1 MKKIL
6 LIVCLIIVPI
16 QIMAKNP
23 LQFMWYEY
31 SEIDHWTKSDTL
43 FQSIFVGLML
53 IDWKQTNDV
62 ITKKETGTITYTV
75 TDQNGT
81 IIGGHQET
89 YQRYM
94 WKENNPILGE
104 HPSKKKLAI
113 YEISVI
119 LGHSLIS
126 YILPNPWR
134 KMWMGGGIG
143 IEIYATSTNWAA
155 GATIKF

>member
-1 MKKIL
+1 M
-6 LIVCLIIVPI
+6 IVPI
-16 QIMAKNP
+16 QVMAKNP

-31 SEIDHWTKSDTL
+31 SEADHWKKSDTL
-43 FQSIFVGLML
+43 FQSIFVGLTL
-53 IDWKQTNDV
+53 IDWKQTHDV
-62 ITKKETGTITYTV
+62 IGKKETITNTYDIV
-75 TDQNGT
+75 DQNNNV
-81 IIGGHQET
+81 IGYRTQSYT
-89 YQRYM
+89 RYA

-113 YEISVI
+113 YNVSVI

-134 KMWMGGGIG
+134 KMWMGSGIG